1 MWGWQRQKKY
11 AAAPEMPAACPSE
24 TMPMAKTRFAPF
36 AVGENALGGGGA
48 YPTCADL
55 NMYCQRIC
63 SELVNY

>member
-36 AVGENALGGGGA
+36 AVGENALGGERTQPA
-48 YPTCADL
+48 RT
-55 NMYCQRIC
+55 
-63 SELVNY
+63 

>member
-36 AVGENALGGGGA
+36 AVGENALGGGSVPNLRGLK
-48 YPTCADL
+48 YVLP
-55 NMYCQRIC
+55 
-63 SELVNY
+63 NYL

>member
-36 AVGENALGGGGA
+36 AVGENALGGSVPNLRGLKNVL
-48 YPTCADL
+48 P
-55 NMYCQRIC
+55 
-63 SELVNY
+63 NYL